1 MITMADSESSNS
13 AEAYQALLQ
22 FFTSP
27 LADLAEPIY
36 HPDEQVN
43 QQAKREVA
51 SYRDAAVL
59 IPVTKH
65 SGENRSEIV
74 LTVRSAHLKSHAGQ
88 ISLPGGTKE
97 EQDPD
102 FQTTALRESEEEIG
116 LPPEK
121 VQVLGKLG
129 NMALPSGFCI
139 TPFVGLIDSGLPLVA
154 SPDEVAEVFSAPL
167 ELILDPGAYRH
178 STMAFDGAKRA
189 IVELNYEHYRI
200 WGATAAI
207 LYHLAKQVKKSISD

>member
-1 MITMADSESSNS
+1 MKQSATHLSSS
-13 AEAYQALLQ
+13 AYQELLQ
-22 FFTSP
+22 FFDSP
-27 LADLAEPIY
+27 AAKSPAPIF

-43 QQAKREVA
+43 QQAKREVD
-51 SYRDAAVL
+51 SYRQAAVL
-59 IPVTKH
+59 IPVTRH
-65 SGENRSEIV
+65 SAATRSEII

-97 EQDPD
+97 ERDPD
-102 FQTTALRESEEEIG
+102 FKTTALRESEEEIG

-129 NMALPSGFCI
+129 DMALPSGFRI

-167 ELILDPGAYRH
+167 DLILDPSAYSH
-178 STMAFDGAKRA
+178 TTMRFDGDERT
-189 IVELNYEHYRI
+189 ILELNYEQYRI

-207 LYHLAKQVKKSISD
+207 LYHLAKKIKA

>member
-1 MITMADSESSNS
+1 MTSSDLSNS
-13 AEAYQALLQ
+13 ANAYKNLLQ

-27 LADLAEPIY
+27 AADLELPIY

-43 QQAKREVA
+43 QQAKREA
-51 SYRDAAVL
+51 AFYRAAAVL

-65 SGENRSEIV
+65 SETNKSEIV

-97 EQDPD
+97 EQDLD
-102 FQTTALRESEEEIG
+102 FEATALRESEEEIG
-116 LPPEK
+116 LPAEK

-129 NMALPSGFCI
+129 NMALPSGFRI
-139 TPFVGLIDSGLPLVA
+139 TPFVGLIDSNLPLVA

-167 ELILDPGAYRH
+167 DLILDPSAYEH
-178 STMAFDGAKRA
+178 STMLFDGASRT
-189 IVELNYEHYRI
+189 IVELNYESYRI

-207 LYHLAKQVKKSISD
+207 LFHLAQQVKKTSFS